1 HDHGQAGR
9 APLADLD
16 RRGRLEHVGRPHRPG
31 RAVLGVVRAD
41 QRDRVGADD
50 GGDAADVA
58 AGVEV
63 TAARGKVVLLDVPDD
78 RFPDPGL
85 MADLA
90 DGETGLTAGFRQAF
104 ADAHARLHVP
114 IRSYQE
120 KWDHPRV
127 RGVITTVDSIGPTAG

>member
-1 HDHGQAGR
+1 MMASSTTATIMVRLGE
-9 APLADLD
+9 
-16 RRGRLEHVGRPHRPG
+16 RRSRILIGVDGSNTSAALHRPG

-104 ADAHARLHVP
+104 ADAHARLHVLMS
-114 IRSYQE
+114 RYQE
-120 KWDHPRV
+120 NGAIPESGGHRQV
-127 RGVITTVDSIGPTAG
+127 